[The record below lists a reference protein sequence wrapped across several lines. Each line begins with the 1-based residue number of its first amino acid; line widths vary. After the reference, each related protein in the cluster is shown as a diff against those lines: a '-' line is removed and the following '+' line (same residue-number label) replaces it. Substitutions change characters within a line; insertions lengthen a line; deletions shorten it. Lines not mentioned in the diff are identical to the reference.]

1 MGLFWKK
8 HVEEKP
14 VEGMQEW
21 KGQLSGGRPDP
32 GNGTK
37 GLYRRRP
44 WIFWGIVVSL
54 LGASALS
61 AFYGLFHSY
70 AVKSGYQVIEN
81 ATNIDW
87 LYQNTF
93 LLYRDLYNLK
103 TQSVSE
109 YSEIFLEVEE
119 GYEWLAD
126 TGLLNQYE
134 DSEEFWNGKDV
145 DLEEDPGQEG
155 NIAGDGPDEPDGEDL
170 SGKEPQEG
178 NQNQGIDPGRDIT
191 AKGEIPEKD
200 SPYGKSMPQEAYY
213 SVRDEILNLNGYFQ
227 SLENGFSG
235 LNSNYGYVIRDN
247 LTGEYVTNMSEKD
260 IRDSLQDQYF
270 LLSFVFDGAG
280 QVSIGEEIHGNDAE
294 QIRKMA
300 YEVVRDNTLIQH
312 MENNMD
318 QFQRYGTISGPRDC
332 TVTYAVSQ
340 QAWEKR
346 MSGHTYPTQ
355 RWVTVDYA
363 SGLGY
368 LEYMESHAYGDS
380 VYSALIRDE
389 LVGILMLCILA
400 AFLLGCF
407 LPVLGSTKPWRNEKI
422 CSFSLEVLLGAGMA
436 VFACC
441 FFVIHMATAVISGSM
456 QEAMINYM
464 GAPYEVAALLVM
476 ILNLSVLTLYFFCW
490 WYFGVC
496 ARAIWGMGIKGYIR
510 QRSLVYRFFPYIKGR
525 CLQAYRAVE
534 HMDLT
539 RNAHRSIL
547 KIVILNAAV
556 LFVIS
561 LLWFGG
567 LGITVV
573 YSVILYLAL
582 RKYVSDI
589 QKKYSLLLKAVDAMA
604 EGNLNVS
611 LHEDLG
617 IFEPFKPQVY
627 KIQNGFKKAV
637 EEEVK
642 SQRMKAEL
650 ITNVSHDLKT
660 PLTAIITYVNL
671 LKDENITPD
680 QRREYLDTL
689 ERKSLRLKV
698 LIEDLFEV
706 SKATSQNMTLNIV
719 DVDIMNLVKQVAF
732 ELGDKLEA
740 AALDLRM
747 NLTEEKVI
755 LPLDSQKTY
764 RIFENLF
771 GNIAK
776 YAMPG
781 TRVYVNGFRIDDM
794 VVITLKNISAQE
806 ITVDSSELTE
816 RFVRGDVSRNTEGS
830 GLGLAIAK
838 SFTELQ
844 GGKLELEVDG
854 DLFKVTTTWHV

>member
-1 MGLFWKK
+1 MGVFGKK
-8 HVEEKP
+8 HAEEKP
-14 VEGMQEW
+14 VEGTQEW
-21 KGQLSGGRPDP
+21 KEQHPGNGPDP
-32 GNGTK
+32 GKGVR
-37 GLYRRRP
+37 GLYQKRP
-44 WIFWGIVVSL
+44 WIFWGMAVSL
-54 LGASALS
+54 LGAAALS
-61 AFYGLFHSY
+61 SFYGLFHSY

-81 ATNIDW
+81 ANNIGW

-103 TQSVSE
+103 TQSTGG
-109 YSEIFLEVEE
+109 YSEIFLETEE
-119 GYEWLAD
+119 GYGWLTD
-126 TGLLNQYE
+126 MELLYQYE
-134 DSEEFWNGKDV
+134 DSESFWNEEEE
-145 DLEEDPGQEG
+145 DLEDNPGPAEATGEEDPASQDASAKEEYLPGQE
-155 NIAGDGPDEPDGEDL
+155 NPY
-170 SGKEPQEG
+170 K
-178 NQNQGIDPGRDIT
+178 
-191 AKGEIPEKD
+191 KGMSQDMYYDVREEI
-200 SPYGKSMPQEAYY
+200 S
-213 SVRDEILNLNGYFQ
+213 NLNGYFQ
-227 SLENGFSG
+227 SLENDFPG
-235 LNSNYGYVIRDN
+235 LNNNYGYVIRDD

-260 IRDSLQDQYF
+260 LKDDSLQDQYF

-280 QVSIGEEIHGNDAE
+280 QVSIGEEIHGNDVE

-300 YEVVRDNTLIQH
+300 YEVIRENTLIQH
-312 MENNMD
+312 MENNMAC
-318 QFQRYGTISGPRDC
+318 FQQYGTIKGPRDC
-332 TVTYAVSQ
+332 TVIYAISR

-346 MSGHTYPTQ
+346 MSGNTYPTQ
-355 RWVTVDYA
+355 KWITMDYR
-363 SGLGY
+363 SGTGY
-368 LEYMESHAYGDS
+368 LAFEEQRAYGEN
-380 VYSALIRDE
+380 VYSALIQDE
-389 LVGILMLCILA
+389 LAGILVLCILA
-400 AFLLGCF
+400 AFLLGSF
-407 LPVLGSTKPWRNEKI
+407 LPVLGSTKPWQNEKM
-422 CSFSLEVLLGAGMA
+422 CRFSFEVLFGAGVF
-436 VFACC
+436 VFAGC
-441 FFVIHMATAVISGSM
+441 FAVIRMATAVISGSM
-456 QEAMINYM
+456 REAMVNYM
-464 GAPYEVAALLVM
+464 GAPYGVAALLVM
-476 ILNLSVLTLYFFCW
+476 VLNLSVLTLFFFCW

-496 ARAIWGMGIKGYIR
+496 ARAIWDMGIKEYIR
-510 QRSLVYRFFPYIKGR
+510 QRSLVYRFFPYAKSK
-525 CLQAYRAVE
+525 CQQVYHAAE

-539 RNAHRSIL
+539 RNAHRIIL
-547 KIVILNAAV
+547 KTVILNACV

-561 LLWFGG
+561 ILWFGG
-567 LGITVV
+567 VGITVA
-573 YSVILYLAL
+573 YSAVLYLVL
-582 RKYVSDI
+582 RKYVSDL
-589 QKKYSLLLKAVDAMA
+589 QKKYGLLLKAVDAMA

-637 EEEVK
+637 EDEVK

-671 LKDENITPD
+671 LKDESITPE

-706 SKATSQNMTLNIV
+706 SKATSQNITLNIV

-732 ELGDKLEA
+732 ELSDKLEA
-740 AALDLRM
+740 SALDLRM

-781 TRVYVNGFRIDDM
+781 TRVYVNGFRVDDTVM
-794 VVITLKNISAQE
+794 ITLKNISAQE
-806 ITVDSSELTE
+806 ITVDSCELTE
-816 RFVRGDVSRNTEGS
+816 RFVRGDSSRNTEGS